1 MYILLALIGA
11 CALGIGAHYLIG
23 GRDLRGVAVTPGI
36 ATAVAAVVYTGLQW
50 AGIGEGD
57 VLLWLASVLGSVVV
71 AVAATLALVAA
82 RRRSDAAAKAAL
94 GI

>member
-11 CALGIGAHYLIG
+11 CALGILAHYLIG
-23 GRDLRGVAVTPGI
+23 GRELRGVVVTPAI
-36 ATAVAAVVYTGLQW
+36 ATAVSAIAYTGLQW
-50 AGIGEGD
+50 LGLGED
-57 VLLWLASVLGSVVV
+57 SIWLWLASVLGATAIAVV
-71 AVAATLALVAA
+71 ATLAIVAI

>member
-11 CALGIGAHYLIG
+11 CALGIAAHFLIG

-36 ATAVAAVVYTGLQW
+36 ATAVSAIAYTGLQW
-50 AGIGEGD
+50 AGVGED
-57 VLLWLASVLGSVVV
+57 SVWLWLASVLGAVLV
-71 AVAATLALVAA
+71 AVLATIALVAV
-82 RRRSDAAAKAAL
+82 RRRSDAEAKAAL

>member
-11 CALGIGAHYLIG
+11 CALGIGAHYPIG
-23 GRDLRGVAVTPGI
+23 GRDLRGVAVTPAI
-36 ATAVAAVVYTGLQW
+36 ATAVSAIVYTALQW
-50 AGIGEGD
+50 AGIGEES
-57 VLLWLASVLGSVVV
+57 VWLWLASILGAV
-71 AVAATLALVAA
+71 AVAVLATVALVAA